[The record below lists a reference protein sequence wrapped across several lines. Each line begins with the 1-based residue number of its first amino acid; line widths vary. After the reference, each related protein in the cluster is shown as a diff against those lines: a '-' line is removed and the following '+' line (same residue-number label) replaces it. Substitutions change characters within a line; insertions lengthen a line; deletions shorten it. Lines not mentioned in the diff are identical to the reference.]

1 MTHTTETHSIAIP
14 AKERMTPRTESADLV
29 DRSRPIDDQGRTP
42 CRHAPQGQTKE
53 MAAQSIWD
61 SEGGA
66 GERWTTDGNK
76 LDVVALKGASTQLV
90 ADAAYGLRP
99 S

>member
-14 AKERMTPRTESADLV
+14 AKERRTPPTESAIPL
-29 DRSRPIDDQGRTP
+29 IDHGPLTIRDVLRAAM
-42 CRHAPQGQTKE
+42 RRRARRKE

-66 GERWTTDGNK
+66 GQRWTTDG
-76 LDVVALKGASTQLV
+76 Q
-90 ADAAYGLRP
+90 
-99 S
+99 